1 MTGAGTGQPA
11 AAPLDRQSPM
21 PLWAQLHADLQRRL
35 RAGAFADAFP
45 GELALVAEYQVSR
58 QTVRAALR
66 ELRAE
71 GVVVAERGR
80 RPRLAGPAGI
90 TQPLGA
96 LDSLFASVEAAGL
109 RHTSVVRARD
119 LRADGVV
126 ADRLGLEA
134 STPLFRLERLRLA
147 GGEPLALDIVWL
159 PADLGALLLEADLS
173 HTRLYD
179 ELAARAGVRLEAGRE
194 HIRAVVPTRAEQ
206 RHLQITPTTGALAI
220 DRLGYAGGRPVEW
233 RHTLIR
239 ADRFS
244 LLTEFSPL
252 IGYRLTPGGPGR
264 GGAHWSPGAG
274 HRADPVALAAQR
286 TGNPSSPV
294 DVP

>member
-1 MTGAGTGQPA
+1 MAGADAGRRVAGSRTGAQ
-11 AAPLDRQSPM
+11 PLDRQSPL

-45 GELALVAEYQVSR
+45 GELSLVAEYQVSR

-80 RPRLAGPAGI
+80 RPRLAEPPAI

-96 LDSLFASVEAAGL
+96 LYSLFASVEAAGL
-109 RHTSVVRARD
+109 RQTSVVRARD
-119 LRADGVV
+119 VRADGVI

-147 GGEPLALDIVWL
+147 DGEPLALDTVWL
-159 PADLGALLLEADLS
+159 PAELGAPLLEADLT
-173 HTRLYD
+173 HTSLYD
-179 ELAARAGVRLEAGRE
+179 ELAARTGVRLEGGRE

-220 DRLGYAGGRPVEW
+220 GRLGYADGRPVEW

-239 ADRFS
+239 GDRFS
-244 LLTEFSPL
+244 LLAEFSPR
-252 IGYRLTPGGPGR
+252 IGYRLTLGGPELSR
-264 GGAHWSPGAG
+264 GERVLSAG
-274 HRADPVALAAQR
+274 
-286 TGNPSSPV
+286 
-294 DVP
+294 